1 MSDDN
6 QTFVPASFVALY
18 QAPGTQKL
26 QLPQAELAER
36 YELCE
41 DLAQMLTDTASAML
55 HSLHITEADVLQ
67 RCLAG
72 LQGEG
77 AVVRP
82 DEAGWVVRRL
92 AELMGWP
99 ALPAP
104 PRVPGFWAQSCGQ
117 PWER

>member
-6 QTFVPASFVALY
+6 QTFVPESFIALY
-18 QAPGTQKL
+18 QAPGTRKPT
-26 QLPQAELAER
+26 LPKAEMAQR

-41 DLAQMLTDTASAML
+41 DMAQLLTDTASALL

-77 AVVRP
+77 AVVSA
-82 DEAGWVVRRL
+82 DEAVWVVRRL
-92 AELMGWP
+92 AELMAWP
-99 ALPAP
+99 E
-104 PRVPGFWAQSCGQ
+104 GTWQ
-117 PWER
+117 P

>member
-6 QTFVPASFVALY
+6 QTFVPESFIALY
-18 QAPGTQKL
+18 QAPGTRK
-26 QLPQAELAER
+26 PTVSKAEMAQR

-41 DLAQMLTDTASAML
+41 DLAQMLTDTASALL

-67 RCLAG
+67 RCQAG

-77 AVVRP
+77 AVVSL
-82 DEAGWVVRRL
+82 DESVWVVRRL

-99 ALPAP
+99 QET
-104 PRVPGFWAQSCGQ
+104 WQ
-117 PWER
+117 P